1 MAVFDHFQ
9 RGGDGVDI
17 GCHAYHVDD
26 ALGTRLD
33 VAPEV
38 GSSHVRHDGDFQ
50 VGVVFANDGADVL
63 VVAEFPLAELVG
75 GEDVL
80 RRLVAEF
87 HVVHARLDVGEIQ
100 RADEFVVKIEIVHQ
114 TAVPDGRVQHL
125 DVGSVGDKITSS
137 VHCCFS
143 SSLDK

>member
-1 MAVFDHFQ
+1 MMEE
-9 RGGDGVDI
+9 GGALLLGEDGV
-17 GCHAYHVDD
+17 
-26 ALGTRLD
+26 
-33 VAPEV
+33 EV
-38 GSSHVRHDGDFQ
+38 EL
-50 VGVVFANDGADVL
+50 VGVELGAAFGEMAGVL
-63 VVAEFPLAELVG
+63 ADELLVG

-100 RADEFVVKIEIVHQ
+100 RADKFVVKIEIVHQ